1 MGLLATGT
9 TGLDTTVVS
18 SVIDLVKSVMG
29 LFAEFPMNV
38 ILTASLVAVA
48 IGIFASAKRAA
59 RQRAEL
65 FVCAKRN

>member
-59 RQRAEL
+59 R
-65 FVCAKRN
+65 